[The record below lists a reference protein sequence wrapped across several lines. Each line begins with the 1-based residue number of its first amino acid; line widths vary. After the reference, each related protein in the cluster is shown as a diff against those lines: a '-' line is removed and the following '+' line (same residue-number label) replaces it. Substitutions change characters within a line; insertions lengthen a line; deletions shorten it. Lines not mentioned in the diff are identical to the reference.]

1 MAFGRYG
8 PFDNTPTGSHF
19 STFAGWN
26 TTLYPVLNSS
36 LTGVYRCRT
45 DTDQS
50 LAIYQLSVRGKMFIF
65 ISITVFPRIVD
76 QSTIFSTNPDPCLLF
91 VHGLYLTTIY
101 YSFKP
106 IGFTMTASK
115 DIMYRY

>member
-1 MAFGRYG
+1 MAFGRHG
-8 PFDNTPTGSHF
+8 PFDNTPPFHF

-26 TTLYPVLNSS
+26 TTLYPVLNTS

-65 ISITVFPRIVD
+65 ICII
-76 QSTIFSTNPDPCLLF
+76 
-91 VHGLYLTTIY
+91 
-101 YSFKP
+101 
-106 IGFTMTASK
+106 
-115 DIMYRY
+115 